1 MEPKYDDATIQE
13 WIEEVAVEESMNQS
27 IYSHAVQVLT
37 PIELLGQVDNMVK
50 ADRRLTR
57 PIIFRRAL
65 RLYLKLLKQS
75 GHTAAKTTR
84 TLKKPT

>member
-13 WIEEVAVEESMNQS
+13 WIEDVAVEESMNQS